1 MVARQKVCPFNRFA
15 PSRNRLAMPPSHHR
29 TVVAFADRDGALFQL
44 NHNTTLAVA
53 EMGSE
58 QAVTLR
64 QDVPGVHET
73 IRSPG

>member
-1 MVARQKVCPFNRFA
+1 
-15 PSRNRLAMPPSHHR
+15 MPPSHHR